1 MPASIISY
9 FVSSKDKHAI
19 DLVLDFV
26 TPMTRD
32 NQKRIFDYHNMT
44 EYKNQHYLLL
54 F

>member
-26 TPMTRD
+26 TPMRQGIIRNVHLIIT
-32 NQKRIFDYHNMT
+32 T
-44 EYKNQHYLLL
+44 
-54 F
+54 